1 MDAPLAAS
9 LRPSSLADVVWQHKI
24 IQQMQ
29 SYIASGRIPSMIFRW
44 SPGTGKTTL
53 AIVLSQE
60 IEADFVQLSGVSSKK
75 SDLSDIIHQ
84 AQINKQYGKKTI
96 VFLDEIHRRNKAQQD
111 SLLPY
116 VENGT
121 LILIGATTENP
132 SFTVNNAL
140 LSRSK
145 VIVFDPLSSEDIKI
159 FISKNVWTIEKLYPW
174 KSISD
179 EVITLIADLANGDL
193 RNALNLLESAL
204 MLSETQVTSESIV
217 TAFGKPVYYDRD
229 GDEHYNIISAVHK
242 SLRDSDGDAACYR
255 IQRML
260 QWGEDPL
267 YICRRL
273 VRFASEDIGPADN
286 NALLLANT
294 VYETC
299 AKLGMPECD
308 TALMQLALYL
318 AKAPKNNICYVISH
332 QTKADIATYGNL
344 PVPLHIRNAASKL
357 MKELNYGK
365 GYKYAHDFKDAVV
378 EQQHFPDELKDRKYG

>member
-1 MDAPLAAS
+1 MEAPLAAS
-9 LRPSSLADVVWQHKI
+9 LRPVSLDDIVGQSKI
-24 IQQMQ
+24 IEKMR
-29 SYIASGRIPSMIFRW
+29 SYIASGRIPSMIFRG
-44 SPGTGKTTL
+44 SPGTWKTTL
-53 AIVLSQE
+53 AMVLSHE
-60 IEADFVQLSGVSSKK
+60 IEAIFISLSGVSSKK
-75 SDLSDIIHQ
+75 SDLSEIIHQ
-84 AQINKQYGKKTI
+84 AQIQKQYGRKTI

-111 SLLPY
+111 ALLPY

-132 SFTVNNAL
+132 SFTINNAL

-145 VIVFDPLSSEDIKI
+145 VIVFEPLTSEDISI
-159 FISKNVWTIEKLYPW
+159 FISKSMSAIQQLYPW
-174 KSISD
+174 KSISED
-179 EVITLIADLANGDL
+179 VVSLIADLANGDL

-204 MLSETQVTSESIV
+204 MLSETQVTSESI
-217 TAFGKPVYYDRD
+217 TNAFGHPVYYDRD

-273 VRFASEDIGPADN
+273 VRFASEDIGPADH
-286 NALLLANT
+286 NALVMANT

-299 AKLGMPECD
+299 AKLWMPECD

-318 AKAPKNNICYVISH
+318 AKAKKDNICYVISQ
-332 QTKADIATYGNL
+332 QTKADIATHGNL

-357 MKELNYGK
+357 MKELKYWK

-378 EQQHFPDELKDRKYG
+378 EQEHFPDKLQGRKYW